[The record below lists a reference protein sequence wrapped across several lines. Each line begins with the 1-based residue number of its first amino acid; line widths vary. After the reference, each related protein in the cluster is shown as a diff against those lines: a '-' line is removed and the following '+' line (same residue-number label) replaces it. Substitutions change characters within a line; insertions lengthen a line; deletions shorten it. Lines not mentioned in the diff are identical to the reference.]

1 MEQTQCSGSPA
12 HKIQH
17 PGNKAKEINTALY
30 SKLLK
35 YASLHR
41 TGTVLL
47 SGYVKCV
54 EVYKSLE

>member
-1 MEQTQCSGSPA
+1 MEQTQCSETPA
-12 HKIQH
+12 HKSQH
-17 PGNKAKEINTALY
+17 PGNQAKEINTALY

-47 SGYVKCV
+47 SG
-54 EVYKSLE
+54 